1 MNDTSYTDLINEV
14 IELFYADQDTLIF
27 IAVVAGVCLLIGYYL
42 PKIVFAAYEANAMP
56 EIQQVIIEMIY
67 KLDEFADEMSNKEK
81 REKVVDKMH
90 KLIRFGNYALPKSIC
105 GLIVDIQVSRI
116 RALQKSCSVDSDLH
130 KDDE

>member
-1 MNDTSYTDLINEV
+1 M
-14 IELFYADQDTLIF
+14 
-27 IAVVAGVCLLIGYYL
+27 
-42 PKIVFAAYEANAMP
+42 VFGEALCYNSPLQAT
-56 EIQQVIIEMIY
+56 
-67 KLDEFADEMSNKEK
+67 MSNKEK

-90 KLIRFGNYALPKSIC
+90 KLIRFGNYAIPKSIC